1 MPSPQSLTEP
11 GTSQALENTADE
23 SMPGTGRGDPS
34 SPVARDVVIPARD
47 GFSLGGTVFRR
58 GLTSRSVVIVNSA
71 TAVPQRFYRHYA
83 QALADAGFIVV
94 TYDYRGTGSSRPT
107 SLKGFEARA
116 SDWGLLDMAGVVD
129 WAHERFAPAK
139 LLMIG
144 HSVGGQVTG
153 LLDNSKLIDGM
164 MTISSQSGHW
174 RLQGAEQKWV
184 VGFHVHVTLP
194 LVANMFGYVPWSR
207 LGSAEDLP
215 KGVALEW
222 SRWCRDPKYL
232 LGDNTL
238 PLERFAGFRAP
249 VLAYSID
256 DDKWGTR
263 RAIDAM
269 MCAYPNVERRYIDPA
284 HYGLKSLG
292 HLGYFRPAARDAW
305 EEGIAWLKEVGA

>member
-11 GTSQALENTADE
+11 GTSQALKNTAEE

-58 GLTSRSVVIVNSA
+58 GPTSRSVVIVNSA

-129 WAHERFAPAK
+129 WAHEQFAPAK

-174 RLQGAEQKWV
+174 RLQGAEQRRERWEV
-184 VGFHVHVTLP
+184 SSRDLHVEP
-194 LVANMFGYVPWSR
+194 LRQRPPGDHLQSGKFFEDGPSR
-207 LGSAEDLP
+207 SHNA
-215 KGVALEW
+215 VW
-222 SRWCRDPKYL
+222 H
-232 LGDNTL
+232 TQ
-238 PLERFAGFRAP
+238 
-249 VLAYSID
+249 
-256 DDKWGTR
+256 T
-263 RAIDAM
+263 
-269 MCAYPNVERRYIDPA
+269 A
-284 HYGLKSLG
+284 HNG
-292 HLGYFRPAARDAW
+292 
-305 EEGIAWLKEVGA
+305 